1 MILKQNTL
9 TFGILAAAFV
19 CSALYQLFRSML
31 MEVPKHDAF
40 TVTTGI
46 AYAVFVVISALVLTD
61 RRWAW
66 WVVLVFVFALL
77 ALGTLWYHPVVT
89 VTRIEAGTF
98 ATLGWVEDSIY
109 VGLLFVAGFLCVLR
123 LLDARL
129 VSGKG

>member
-1 MILKQNTL
+1 MIRNQNTL

-31 MEVPKHDAF
+31 MEVPKYDAF

-46 AYAVFVVISALVLTD
+46 TYAVFVGISALVLTG
-61 RRWAW
+61 RLWAH
-66 WVVLVFVFALL
+66 WVVLVFVLVLL

-98 ATLGWVEDSIY
+98 ATLGWVEDSVY

-123 LLDARL
+123 LLDVRL
-129 VSGKG
+129 VSAKG